1 MLTALTTALTA
12 LDAETT
18 AIDVTGNN
26 LANLNTTGY
35 KASTI
40 SFYDLMSQTLGSG
53 ASSQVG
59 TGLET
64 PLTNT
69 SFTQGTIQSS
79 SSPTNVAIQG
89 NGFLIV
95 TTASGATEYTRDG
108 NLQINGQGNLTTATG
123 ELVQGYVGTSST
135 GSPTSITVPTGTL
148 KPAVATTN
156 LTLNANL
163 DSTSTVVTTP
173 SATNV
178 TYSTSVQ
185 VYDSLGNSHQVTMDF
200 WNTGPNSATPPGT
213 TWAYDAVLDGA
224 TPNPGTG
231 TGADANQG
239 TLTFDTSGALTDATY
254 GSTDLVTTSSG
265 QITAVAPA
273 PLTFSP
279 TGAATM
285 NVNFNLFNTSTS
297 NSGSTVFTPTITQ
310 YAQTSGV
317 SSDSQDGSAAVNLSQ
332 VSIANG
338 GAVMATYSDGE
349 QLQVG
354 QLAMANFVN
363 PQSLLAVG
371 DNNFQVSGAT
381 SAPAIGVPNSEGRG
395 QIVGSALEASTVDIA
410 TEFTNLISYQNSY
423 EAASRVIST
432 ASTILQQTIQ
442 LIQA

>member
-12 LDAETT
+12 MDAETT

-35 KASTI
+35 KASTV

-69 SFTQGTIQSS
+69 AFTTGTIQSS
-79 SSPTNVAIQG
+79 SSPTDVAIQG

-108 NLQINGQGNLTTATG
+108 NLKVDKTGQLTTATG
-123 ELVQGYVGTSST
+123 ELVQGYMGTSTT
-135 GSPTSITVPTGTL
+135 GSPTGITVPTGTL
-148 KPAVATTN
+148 KPAVPTAN
-156 LTLNANL
+156 MTLNANL
-163 DSTSTVVTTP
+163 DSTSAVVTTP
-173 SATNV
+173 SASNV
-178 TYSTSVQ
+178 SYSTSVQ
-185 VYDSLGNSHQVTMDF
+185 VYDSLGNSHQVTLDF
-200 WNTGPNSATPPGT
+200 WNTGSGKWT
-213 TWAYDAVLDGA
+213 YDAVLDGA
-224 TPNPGTG
+224 TPKLG
-231 TGADANQG
+231 TGAGTDANQG
-239 TLTFDTSGALTDATY
+239 TLTFGTSGNLTDATY
-254 GSTDLVTTSSG
+254 GASSTTDLVTTTSG
-265 QITAVAPA
+265 QITAVTEPA
-273 PLTFSP
+273 LAFSP
-279 TGAATM
+279 TGAAGMT
-285 NVNFNLFNTSTS
+285 VNFNLFTTSTS
-297 NSGSTVFTPTITQ
+297 NSGATVFTPNITQ

-317 SSDSQDGSAAVNLSQ
+317 SSESQDGSAAVNLST

-354 QLAMANFVN
+354 TLAMANFVN
-363 PQSLLAVG
+363 PDSLIAVG
-371 DNNFQVSGAT
+371 DNNFQVSGDS
-381 SAPAIGVPNSEGRG
+381 SAPAVGVPNSEGRG
-395 QIVGSALEASTVDIA
+395 QIIGSSLEASNVDIA

-432 ASTILQQTIQ
+432 AS
-442 LIQA
+442 